1 MTRLIAPRFTAALL
15 LPVLAACSA
24 RSGNDSSP
32 APASA
37 QAAGHSQRVNQVAD
51 EYYAAI
57 VETFPLSAFLGG
69 VPEAALD
76 RLNPNGLDALEQWR
90 KREDGWLARLREIPP
105 ASLDGTPERI
115 TYAVVR
121 TALEA
126 TTARRVCRDELW
138 SVSQQGG
145 VHLLP
150 ARLATVQPVGTDELR
165 QKALAR
171 YRAFGPFLDTE
182 VANLREGVRR
192 GYTAPRIAVEAVVEQ
207 LDGMLAVPPEQ
218 SPVLL
223 LAQRDSAPGFREDV
237 VEVVASTL
245 HPALG
250 RYRDYLRSEYLPRA
264 REETAVKALPQGDAC
279 YRARVRGFTT
289 LETHPEEIHR
299 IGNEQIARI
308 EAEAAPIA
316 QRLFGTSEMG
326 EVYRRLRDDPRTRFG
341 SREEVLDTAEAAL
354 GRARA
359 ALPRYFGRLPRAE
372 MVLDPCL
379 EFEEKS
385 GCPNS
390 YSPPAQDG
398 SRPGRWRI
406 NTNPDRASR
415 VDLESIAFHEG
426 YPGHHLDI
434 TLSQERPDA
443 HPIARIMGNSGFSE
457 GWGLYAEEL
466 ANEMGLYSGDLAQL
480 GRLSSAA
487 FRAARLVVDPGL
499 HLLGWSREQAIE
511 YMLAHTVL
519 TRESVT
525 SEVDRYIVNPGQA
538 TAYMMGRLEIARLR
552 GEAEQRLGPAFD
564 IRAFHDRVLGQG
576 RVPLPFL
583 REEVERWIAEAGDRA
598 AGVR

>member
-1 MTRLIAPRFTAALL
+1 MTTLIARFTAALL

-24 RSGNDSSP
+24 RSGDDSSP

-37 QAAGHSQRVNQVAD
+37 QATGHPRQVNQVAD

-76 RLNPNGLDALEQWR
+76 RLNPNGFDALERWR

-105 ASLDGTPERI
+105 SSLDGTPERI
-115 TYAVVR
+115 TYAVMR
-121 TALEA
+121 AALEA

-150 ARLATVQPVGTDELR
+150 GRLATVQPVGTDQLR
-165 QKALAR
+165 QQALAR

-182 VANLREGVRR
+182 IANLREGVQR

-223 LAQRDSAPGFREDV
+223 LAERDSAPGFRESV
-237 VEVVASTL
+237 VEVVASIL

-264 REETAVKALPQGDAC
+264 RKETAVNVLPQGDAC

-289 LETHPEEIHR
+289 LETDPEEIHR
-299 IGNEQIARI
+299 IGQEQIARI

-379 EFEEKS
+379 DFEEKS

-390 YSPPAQDG
+390 YSAPAQDG

-434 TLSQERPDA
+434 TLNQERPDA
-443 HPIARIMGNSGFSE
+443 HPIARITGNSGFSE

-598 AGVR
+598 VGVR